1 MKKIAIISSGYFPV
15 PAVKC
20 GAVETLIEKLIISN
34 ELNHFYDFEVYSTF
48 DKQAEKLSDYRYT
61 KVEYIR
67 DDKLM
72 EKIDNIIYAIAR
84 IFIKSSKQMS
94 FRYIMHR
101 IKYIWCVS
109 KRLRD
114 NNYDYVLIE
123 NTATLFWCLKLFG
136 NAKRY
141 KDKILYHV
149 HNEVHNTFGCKKL
162 ICKSRTILGVSQ
174 YINKSLEKKFVKID
188 KNKFRVLYN
197 VVDLEKLET
206 ASKKRK
212 YIREKYRIK
221 DEEIVFLFAGRICK
235 EKGIYEVINAFSHIK
250 NDNVKLIVAGNYY
263 FGTNLVNDFE
273 KKIHD
278 MVEKYKEKV
287 IFTGFIPNKEIGAYY
302 SAADITILPSIWE
315 EPAGLTVL
323 ESMAATSGVT
333 ITTNS
338 GGIPEYMGNKNGII
352 LDKNNPEFIENL
364 TFIMN
369 EMIND
374 EKQRKEYEKLGKK
387 RVKKFNYIDYIKYF
401 RNCIE

>member
-15 PAVKC
+15 PAVKG

-109 KRLRD
+109 KRLRE

-141 KDKILYHV
+141 
-149 HNEVHNTFGCKKL
+149 N
-162 ICKSRTILGVSQ
+162 
-174 YINKSLEKKFVKID
+174 
-188 KNKFRVLYN
+188 
-197 VVDLEKLET
+197 
-206 ASKKRK
+206 
-212 YIREKYRIK
+212 
-221 DEEIVFLFAGRICK
+221 
-235 EKGIYEVINAFSHIK
+235 
-250 NDNVKLIVAGNYY
+250 
-263 FGTNLVNDFE
+263 
-273 KKIHD
+273 
-278 MVEKYKEKV
+278 
-287 IFTGFIPNKEIGAYY
+287 FI
-302 SAADITILPSIWE
+302 SCS
-315 EPAGLTVL
+315 
-323 ESMAATSGVT
+323 
-333 ITTNS
+333 
-338 GGIPEYMGNKNGII
+338 
-352 LDKNNPEFIENL
+352 
-364 TFIMN
+364 
-369 EMIND
+369 
-374 EKQRKEYEKLGKK
+374 
-387 RVKKFNYIDYIKYF
+387 
-401 RNCIE
+401 